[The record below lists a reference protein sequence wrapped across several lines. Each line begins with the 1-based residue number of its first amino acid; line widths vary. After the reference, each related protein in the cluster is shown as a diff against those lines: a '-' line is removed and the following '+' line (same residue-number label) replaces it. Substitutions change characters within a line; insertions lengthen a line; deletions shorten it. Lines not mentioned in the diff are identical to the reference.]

1 MKKMVTTLIIITL
14 LSGCISQKGSPKIT
28 VTAEDPP
35 EELIVSDTVDFNLSL
50 ANEGDAPAFNVTLE
64 SNIPAL
70 LTFET
75 DEITEIAQG
84 FTRTVNITI
93 KAADIL
99 KEREFDIIDAI
110 IKVKYF
116 DSENDQKTARTS
128 FKFKLRKPVVTI
140 DNVEAGILPGKIS
153 CKEGEKV
160 PISVYI
166 KNEEDRRMEN
176 LYILFCSDYEHVTVY
191 RLDIEEVGNCF
202 EYGIMDVL
210 WFNDLL
216 AKGFTLEASLPPG
229 AQEVSFVLVI
239 KLVWKTGEY
248 EIVLDKKELNV
259 EVGT

>member
-1 MKKMVTTLIIITL
+1 MVTTLIIITL

-35 EELIVSDTVDFNLSL
+35 EELIVSDTVDFTLSL
-50 ANEGDAPAFNVTLE
+50 VNEGDASAFNVTLE

-116 DSENDQKTARTS
+116 DSENNQKTARTS
-128 FKFKLRKPVVTI
+128 FKFKLRKPVVAI
-140 DNVEAGILPGKIS
+140 DNVEAGLLPGKIS

-259 EVGT
+259 EVGV